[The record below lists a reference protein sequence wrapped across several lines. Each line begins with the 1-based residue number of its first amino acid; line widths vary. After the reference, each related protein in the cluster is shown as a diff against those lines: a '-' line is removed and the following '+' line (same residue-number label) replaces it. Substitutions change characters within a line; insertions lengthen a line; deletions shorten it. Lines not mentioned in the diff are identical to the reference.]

1 MLPTYIAQE
10 LVRRLSSERMHSLT
24 RAIGL
29 DPEQQLP
36 DLQPRFHTEREL
48 TGSLDFNVT
57 IGALGECLSVPCRLS
72 FTADLA
78 DDTDDQ
84 TGAPI
89 RVLGAAQ
96 QQLHALCATG
106 EDEPAFEWRSFDQ
119 RLLPPVALSM
129 LDDQVEKLART
140 IEARRP
146 E

>member
-10 LVRRLSSERMHSLT
+10 LLRRLSTERMRSLT
-24 RAIGL
+24 RALGL
-29 DPEQQLP
+29 DAEQRLP
-36 DLQPRFHTEREL
+36 DLQPRFHIERAL
-48 TGSLDFNVT
+48 TGSIDFNMS
-57 IGALGECLSVPCRLS
+57 ISALGECLSVPCRLS

-78 DDTDDQ
+78 DDTDEQ

-106 EDEPAFEWRSFDQ
+106 EDVPVFEWRPFDQ
-119 RLLPPVALSM
+119 RLLPPSALST
-129 LDDQVEKLART
+129 LDEQVEELARAM
-140 IEARRP
+140 EAGRP